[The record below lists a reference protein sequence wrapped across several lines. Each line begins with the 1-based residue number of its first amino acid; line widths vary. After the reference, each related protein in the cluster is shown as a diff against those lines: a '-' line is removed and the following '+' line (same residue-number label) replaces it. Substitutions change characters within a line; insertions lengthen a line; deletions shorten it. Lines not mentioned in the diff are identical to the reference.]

1 MGVVGENKL
10 TTRLNHLVILA
21 ESLCPPL
28 VDVEVRSIGRRETVE
43 DIRTLE
49 HLVDR
54 HWRKRGNSEDTRSNA
69 GLAVDGLCL
78 GLGVAGRIAPEGN
91 LNVLR
96 GCRCLNPGPE
106 GEEGLL
112 LAGDE
117 DLQEVGVEQI
127 PVVLVA
133 RPREILRPCGPCLPK
148 PSKRLRCKTVCAD
161 FLKHSV
167 CLGRNRGDPVRFWV
181 TKTDRLNSGED
192 GSTPYNTLS
201 TQHTMASLAATITAA
216 ILKVSLTNPAMDR
229 DGGPTADEA
238 RDHFTALL
246 LHELGLGPM
255 PAAAHAPVVEPK
267 TADAEP
273 AKKAPKKRA
282 AKKST
287 EAIVAEAAVA
297 VLEPIKGPEVEAL
310 AEQLGQL
317 ALEEQPKPKKARKTK
332 AESAATSESE
342 SEKPKEKKKPGP
354 KPKAVSGA
362 GAPAPEPVPAP
373 EPAKKKPGPK
383 PKAKPEGPVNVEK
396 LTPTHKKHLKAIA
409 EELKVDP
416 RDKEFLAY
424 ANDMSAEE
432 WGAKPLD
439 AHIRAFLTP
448 IPPEPAAAPTS
459 FVEVTFNGK
468 DYLVNPATKIVYAAT
483 DDGRVRA
490 RDERGVVGV
499 NEFADLE
506 LPEEEDE

>member
-1 MGVVGENKL
+1 
-10 TTRLNHLVILA
+10 
-21 ESLCPPL
+21 
-28 VDVEVRSIGRRETVE
+28 
-43 DIRTLE
+43 
-49 HLVDR
+49 
-54 HWRKRGNSEDTRSNA
+54 
-69 GLAVDGLCL
+69 
-78 GLGVAGRIAPEGN
+78 
-91 LNVLR
+91 
-96 GCRCLNPGPE
+96 
-106 GEEGLL
+106 
-112 LAGDE
+112 
-117 DLQEVGVEQI
+117 
-127 PVVLVA
+127 
-133 RPREILRPCGPCLPK
+133 
-148 PSKRLRCKTVCAD
+148 
-161 FLKHSV
+161 
-167 CLGRNRGDPVRFWV
+167 
-181 TKTDRLNSGED
+181 
-192 GSTPYNTLS
+192 
-201 TQHTMASLAATITAA
+201 MASLAATITAA

-229 DGGPTADEA
+229 EGGPTADEA

-332 AESAATSESE
+332 AESAPTSESE

-362 GAPAPEPVPAP
+362 GAPAPEPVAAP

-383 PKAKPEGPVNVEK
+383 PKARPEGPVNVEK

-409 EELKVDP
+409 EELKVEP
-416 RDKEFLAY
+416 REKEFLAY
-424 ANDMSAEE
+424 ANAMSAEE
-432 WGAKPLD
+432 WAKPLD
-439 AHIRAFLTP
+439 GHIRAFLTP
-448 IPPEPAAAPTS
+448 IPPEPAAAPTE
-459 FVEVTFNGK
+459 FQQVLFRGK
-468 DYLVNPATKIVYAAT
+468 NYLVNPATKIVYAAA

-490 RDERGVVGV
+490 RDQVGVVGQL
-499 NEFADLE
+499 EFADMME
-506 LPEEEDE
+506 NVEYEEEDE